1 MATEVVDPITIT
13 MAEAM
18 EAVMDVI
25 RPKLVPFLMSPP
37 GVGKSDLAHQLADK
51 YKLFVIDIRL
61 STYDPADLNGFPF
74 IINPDKSE
82 EIRKAGYVPM
92 DTFPIEGDTPPPG
105 YKGWLILLDEFN
117 SAPLTVQAAAYK
129 LILDKMVG
137 QYRLHK
143 KVVIIAAGNRMID
156 KAITNR
162 VGTAMQSRV
171 ITLLIKVC
179 NDAWHK
185 WAKANNIDH
194 RVYDFLMLHPDL
206 LHNFNPDHK
215 ELTFPCPR
223 TWEFMSKIISFWPL
237 VELRK
242 LAVMAGTV
250 GEGAARQFLA
260 YNEVFAH
267 PGFPTIEK
275 ILADPE
281 GCRLDGDPS
290 IHYAVSGLVSHHMT
304 GDNAETLIT
313 FLNRMDIDYQVNA
326 IRAGIANDRA
336 VKKTPAYK
344 NWVAV
349 NADEVVE

>member
-1 MATEVVDPITIT
+1 MVTEVRDPITIT
-13 MAEAM
+13 MAEAQ
-18 EAVMDVI
+18 EACMDII

-37 GVGKSDLAHQLADK
+37 GVGKSDMARQLARK

-61 STYDPADLNGFPF
+61 STYAPEDLNGFPF
-74 IINPDKSE
+74 IINPDKKDQ
-82 EIRKAGYVPM
+82 ITKAGYVPM
-92 DTFPIEGDTPPPG
+92 DTFPIERDTSPPG

-143 KVVIIAAGNRMID
+143 NVVIIAAGNRMID

-162 VGTAMQSRV
+162 IGTAMQSRV

-185 WAKANNIDH
+185 WALTHNIDH
-194 RVYDFLMLHPDL
+194 RVIDFLKLHPDL
-206 LHNFNPDHK
+206 LHDFNPDHQ
-215 ELTFPCPR
+215 ELTFACPR
-223 TWEFMSKIISFWPL
+223 TWEFMSKIIKPWKL

-260 YNEVFAH
+260 YCEVYTH

-275 ILADPE
+275 ILDDPE
-281 GCRLDGDPS
+281 NCRLDDDPS
-290 IHYAVSGLVSHHMT
+290 IHYAVSGLVSHHMN
-304 GDNAETLIT
+304 GSNAGLLIK
-313 FLNRMDIDYQVNA
+313 FLERLDIDFQVVA
-326 IRAGIANDRA
+326 IRAGIAQDRL
-336 VKKTPAYK
+336 VKKTREYK
-344 NWVAV
+344 KWVV
-349 NADEVVE
+349 TNSDELI